1 MRLRAAWPDF
11 GGTGFL
17 VGFTL
22 LATILA
28 ACGLTGL
35 VP

>member
-1 MRLRAAWPDF
+1 MRPHAPWPDF
-11 GGTGFL
+11 GGTGSL
-17 VGFTL
+17 IGFTL

>member
-1 MRLRAAWPDF
+1 MRLRAPWPDV
-11 GGTGFL
+11 GGTGSL